1 MKHLLIL
8 FTVFICLQLN
18 AQVSFIKTDWSSL
31 KAKAKAEKKL
41 IFIDAYTDWC
51 GWCKVMDKETF
62 ADKQVADLMNR
73 SFVATK
79 LEMEKDVLGSKLSRK
94 YIITS
99 FPSFL
104 ILDEEGKLL
113 HIIKGYQKPKD
124 FMQTLEQ
131 KLAQKE
137 GVNRP
142 GYNHANLD
150 LVYPDFYVSAFAEN
164 GKRKFPTDS
173 ILNRYLDKQKDYF
186 TEINANVM
194 FRFSHLLN
202 DKYLSLLVSNES
214 KYAQLFGAEEISDA
228 IWSSVV
234 SKMRKLA
241 KDRNEKGFAELEA
254 RYGNVIAQ
262 NKESRFY
269 FYSEY
274 YKSTEKWE
282 LYVSAIQDAQSS
294 GIQLSNSFINSA
306 AWELYEK
313 CDNNELLVQAKE
325 WMSTVV
331 NSDKEYDYLDTYAA
345 LLFKTN
351 NPKEAREYARLAIE
365 AGKRADKDVKATEE
379 LLLKIEKSLESGQ
392 PAGVIKVD

>member
-1 MKHLLIL
+1 MKYLLII
-8 FTVFICLQLN
+8 FTAFISLQLN
-18 AQVSFIKTDWSSL
+18 AQVNFIKADWSNL

-124 FMQTLEQ
+124 FIQTLEQ
-131 KLAQKE
+131 KFAQKE
-137 GVNRP
+137 GVDRL

-150 LVYPDFYVSAFAEN
+150 LVYPDCYVSAFAEN

-173 ILNRYLDKQKDYF
+173 ILHRYLDKQKDFF

-194 FRFSHLLN
+194 FRFSHQLN

-262 NKESRFY
+262 NRENRFY

-274 YKSTEKWE
+274 YKSAEKWE
-282 LYVSAIQDAQSS
+282 LYVSGIQDAQSS
-294 GIQLSNSFINSA
+294 GIQLSNNFINSA
-306 AWELYEK
+306 AWELHEK
-313 CDNNELLVQAKE
+313 CDNNELLAQAKE

-351 NPKEAREYARLAIE
+351 NPKEAGEYARLAIE

>member
-1 MKHLLIL
+1 MKHLFIL
-8 FTVFICLQLN
+8 LSTFISLELN
-18 AQVSFIKTDWSSL
+18 AQVNFIKADWSSL
-31 KAKAKAEKKL
+31 KVKAKAEKKR

-62 ADKQVADLMNR
+62 TDKQVADLMNR

-79 LEMEKDVLGSKLSRK
+79 LEMEKDALGSKLSRK

-104 ILDEEGKLL
+104 IFDEEGRLL

-124 FMQTLEQ
+124 FIQTLEE

-137 GVNRP
+137 GINRP

-150 LVYPDFYVSAFAEN
+150 LGYPDFYVSAFAEN

-173 ILNRYLDKQKDYF
+173 MLHLYLDKQTDFF

-194 FRFSHLLN
+194 FRFSHQLN
-202 DKYLSLLVSNES
+202 DKYFNLLVSNEG
-214 KYAQLFGAEEISDA
+214 KYAQLYGAEETSDA
-228 IWSSVV
+228 IWSSIV

-241 KDRNEKGFAELEA
+241 KDKNEKGFAELEA
-254 RYGNVIAQ
+254 KYGNVIAQ

-274 YKSTEKWE
+274 YKSAEKWP
-282 LYVSAIQDAQSS
+282 LYVSSIQDAQSS
-294 GIQLSNSFINSA
+294 GIQLSNNFINSA

-313 CDNNELLVQAKE
+313 CDNNELLVLAKE
-325 WMSTVV
+325 WMSKVV
-331 NSDKEYDYLDTYAA
+331 NSDKEYNYLDTYAA
-345 LLFKTN
+345 LLLKTN
-351 NPKEAREYARLAIE
+351 YPKEAREYARLAIE
-365 AGKRADKDVKATEE
+365 AGKRAGKDVKATEE
-379 LLLKIEKSLESGQ
+379 LLFKIEKKLKSGQ
-392 PAGVIKVD
+392 PEGVIKVD